1 LTEKSKKIQNI
12 KVAVVI
18 RAYNEEQ
25 FIEKVLSSL
34 LDQNFLPY
42 RIIVVNDGST
52 DRTSEILKSFKE
64 IEIINRKRK
73 EKVEFFSS
81 EEPKIINDGLE
92 RLANETDCKYIMNLD
107 ADHILPK
114 DYLLKI
120 ISNMEKEPDLVV
132 CSGVIEGE
140 YFVIPVHSGRV
151 YRYNYLKKFNL
162 KYPEKFAAEDYLILK
177 ALSMGYKIRIF
188 SDIVTKVLR
197 KTKTR
202 YSDPHDFYDV
212 GRGLKALGYAFPYVL
227 IKSMMIGVKNPKNGI
242 FLLRGFF
249 AKNTQLYEPEFRKFV
264 RKTQYRN
271 LLHPNLEF
279 YKRGINLIRN

>member
-1 LTEKSKKIQNI
+1 
-12 KVAVVI
+12 VAVVI

-25 FIEKVLSSL
+25 FIEKTLGSL
-34 LDQNFLPY
+34 LNQNFLPY

-52 DRTSEILKSFKE
+52 DRTLEILKSFKE

-73 EKVEFFSS
+73 EKVEFFTS

-92 RLANETDCKYIMNLD
+92 RLSNETDCKYIMNLD

-114 DYLLKI
+114 DYLSKI
-120 ISNMEKEPDLVV
+120 IYNMEKDSDLVA

-151 YRYNYLKKFNL
+151 YRYDYLKKFNL
-162 KYPEKFAAEDYLILK
+162 KYPERFAAEDYLILK
-177 ALSMGYKIRIF
+177 AESLGYRIKIF

-202 YSDPHDFYDV
+202 WSDPHSFYDV
-212 GRGLKALGYAFPYVL
+212 GRGMKALGYVFPYVL
-227 IKSMMIGVKNPKNGI
+227 MKSLIIGVKNPKTGI

-249 AKNTQLYEPEFRKFV
+249 AKDTQLYEPEFRKYV

-271 LLHPNLEF
+271 LLRPNFEF
-279 YKRGINLIRN
+279 YKRGTNLIRN

>member
-1 LTEKSKKIQNI
+1 MIENSDLQNI
-12 KVAVVI
+12 KVAVVM

-25 FIEKVLSSL
+25 FIEKSLISL
-34 LDQNFLPY
+34 LNQNFRPY
-42 RIIVVNDGST
+42 RIIVINDGST
-52 DRTSEILKSFKE
+52 DKTLEILESFKE

-73 EKVEFFSS
+73 EKVEFFTS

-107 ADHILPK
+107 ADHILSK
-114 DYLLKI
+114 DYLSKMI
-120 ISNMEKEPDLVV
+120 YNMEKEPDLVA

-140 YFVIPVHSGRV
+140 YFVIPIHSGRV
-151 YRYNYLKKFNL
+151 YRYDYLKKFNL

-177 ALSMGYKIRIF
+177 AQSMGYKIKIF

-202 YSDPHDFYDV
+202 YSDPRGFYDV
-212 GRGLKALGYAFPYVL
+212 GRGMKALGYAFPYVL
-227 IKSMMIGVKNPKNGI
+227 IKSILIGVKNPKNGI

-249 AKNTQLYEPEFRKFV
+249 TKNTQLYEPEFRKFV

-271 LLHPNLEF
+271 LLHLNSEF

>member
-1 LTEKSKKIQNI
+1 
-12 KVAVVI
+12 VAVII

-25 FIEKVLSSL
+25 FIEKVLNSL
-34 LDQNFLPY
+34 LNQDFLPY

-52 DRTSEILKSFKE
+52 DRTFEILKSFKE

-73 EKVEFFSS
+73 EKVDFFTS

-92 RLANETDCKYIMNLD
+92 KLSNDTDCKYIMNLD

-114 DYLLKI
+114 NYLSKI
-120 ISNMEKEPDLVV
+120 ICNMEKDSDLVV

-151 YRYNYLKKFNL
+151 YRYDYLKRFNL
-162 KYPEKFAAEDYLILK
+162 KYPEKYAAEDYLILK
-177 ALSMGYKIRIF
+177 AQSLGYKIKIF

-197 KTKTR
+197 KTQSR
-202 YSDPHDFYDV
+202 YSDPCNFFDI
-212 GRGLKALGYAFPYVL
+212 GKGMKALGYAFPYVL
-227 IKSMMIGVKNPKNGI
+227 IKSIIIGVKNPKIGI
-242 FLLRGFF
+242 FLLKGFF

-271 LLHPNLEF
+271 LLHPNSEF
-279 YKRGINLIRN
+279 YKRGTNLIRN

>member
-1 LTEKSKKIQNI
+1 MTENSDLQNI
-12 KVAVVI
+12 KVAVVM

-25 FIEKVLSSL
+25 FIEKSLISL
-34 LDQNFLPY
+34 LNQNFLPY

-73 EKVEFFSS
+73 EKVEFFTP

-114 DYLLKI
+114 DY
-120 ISNMEKEPDLVV
+120 ISKMIHNMEKEPDLVV

-151 YRYNYLKKFNL
+151 YRYDYLKKFNL

-177 ALSMGYKIRIF
+177 AQSMGYKIKIF

-202 YSDPHDFYDV
+202 WSDPHSFYDV
-212 GRGLKALGYAFPYVL
+212 GRGMKALGYAFPYVL
-227 IKSMMIGVKNPKNGI
+227 IKSMLIGVKNPKNGI

-271 LLHPNLEF
+271 LLHLNSEF
-279 YKRGINLIRN
+279 YKRGTNLIRN

>member
-1 LTEKSKKIQNI
+1 M
-12 KVAVVI
+12 

-25 FIEKVLSSL
+25 FIEKSLTSL
-34 LDQNFLPY
+34 LNQNFLPY

-52 DRTSEILKSFKE
+52 DKTLEILESFNE

-73 EKVEFFSS
+73 DKVEFFTA

-92 RLANETDCKYIMNLD
+92 RLVNETDCKYIMNLD

-114 DYLLKI
+114 NYLSKI
-120 ISNMEKEPDLVV
+120 ISNMEKEPDLVA

-151 YRYNYLKKFNL
+151 YRYDYLKKFNL

-177 ALSMGYKIRIF
+177 AESMGYQIKIF
-188 SDIVTKVLR
+188 SDVVTKVLR

-202 YSDPHDFYDV
+202 YSDPHDFYDI
-212 GRGLKALGYAFPYVL
+212 GRGMKALGYAFPYVL
-227 IKSMMIGVKNPKNGI
+227 IKSIMVGIKNPKNSI
-242 FLLRGFF
+242 FLLKGFF
-249 AKNTQLYEPEFRKFV
+249 VKNTQLYEPELRKFV
-264 RKTQYRN
+264 RNTQYKN
-271 LLHPNLEF
+271 LLHPKSEF
-279 YKRGINLIRN
+279 YKRGTNLIKN